1 MYGVCSMHTEPV
13 GFTLQLLHQEC
24 TFWLFLALGTFSSAI
39 LQEPTYDFQDCCT
52 ESGYAVLGHE
62 HASCV

>member
-1 MYGVCSMHTEPV
+1 MHTEPV

-24 TFWLFLALGTFSSAI
+24 TFLLFFALGTFSSAI

-62 HASCV
+62 